1 MPRGFLWDFRTDAM
15 GILWYSY
22 GIYMGFLVG
31 ILYGI
36 SLMFLW
42 DFFGITMGFL
52 WHSYESSMM
61 FL

>member
-1 MPRGFLWDFRTDAM
+1 MGFQNGCYGNSMVFLWDLH
-15 GILWYSY
+15 G
-22 GIYMGFLVG
+22 VPVE

-36 SLMFLW
+36 SMMFLW

-61 FL
+61 SL

>member
-1 MPRGFLWDFRTDAM
+1 MGFQNGCYGNSMVFLWDLH
-15 GILWYSY
+15 GV
-22 GIYMGFLVG
+22 LVG

-52 WHSYESSMM
+52 WHSYESSIM